1 LLPPIPTFALC
12 FSDSIYLSA
21 PGCRSEFGLLNFICL
36 RQAFD
41 CFAASLRSKRSR
53 TKTCSGFWPPTSSNF
68 CSGCNLLAA
77 RMRKSFLYGNA
88 SYAGYFNLQLI
99 IFITSRH
106 SMVYIT
112 FGISMPQALKSTFF
126 RSCLHIT
133 LRLRGVFPASY
144 NFGEHHKMFCFP
156 LISTLPRRT
165 EVCLGDHCLGDLLI
179 F

>member
-1 LLPPIPTFALC
+1 LLTPIPTFALC
-12 FSDSIYLSA
+12 FSDSIYLFA

-36 RQAFD
+36 HVRQAFD

-53 TKTCSGFWPPTSSNF
+53 TKTCSAFWPSTSSNF

-77 RMRKSFLYGNA
+77 RMRKSSLYGNA

-126 RSCLHIT
+126 LFLFAYYSPFK
-133 LRLRGVFPASY
+133 GSFP
-144 NFGEHHKMFCFP
+144 C
-156 LISTLPRRT
+156 I
-165 EVCLGDHCLGDLLI
+165 I
-179 F
+179 